1 MSIIKMVNLEF
12 SNQQE
17 IKMADHKPTVPT
29 GHSDGLVT
37 EQLPPTKSGF
47 VGYKTTYSE
56 KQKEAKYETPKAP

>member
-1 MSIIKMVNLEF
+1 MSIIKRVNLEF
-12 SNQQE
+12 FKSIGDKNGRSQTYC
-17 IKMADHKPTVPT
+17 PNW
-29 GHSDGLVT
+29 SFRWLVT